1 MSDFDAILSILRT
14 YEERIR
20 TLEEKHEEDPR
31 SLEYVFLCREIGNLR
46 SQLDSLRPGWD
57 QPN

>member
-20 TLEEKHEEDPR
+20 TLEEKHEEDAR